1 MWNREL
7 YKRALD
13 FAADAHGAQ
22 KVLGS
27 ERPYVVHVAKV
38 AMEVMAAWVADPT
51 LDVDLGLACALL
63 QGTIEECGVE
73 WSALA
78 DAFGPAVANGVRALT
93 KSATL
98 PRHRRLTESLKNV
111 RAQPRT
117 VWAVKLASRLTNLGR
132 PPDDWTLEQRQR
144 ALAEAKEVLAAL
156 RGASAPLEARFEQ
169 KLAEYELSCR

>member
-22 KVLGS
+22 KAPGS
-27 ERPYVVHVAKV
+27 DRPYVVRVAKV
-38 AMEVMAAWVADPT
+38 AMEVMAAWVADPS

-63 QGTIEECGVE
+63 QGTIEDGGVE

-93 KSATL
+93 KSAAL
-98 PRHRRLTESLKNV
+98 PGHRRLTESLKNV

-117 VWAVKLASRLTNLGR
+117 VWAVKLASRLTRLER
-132 PPDDWTLEQRQR
+132 PPGSWTLEQREGH
-144 ALAEAKEVLAAL
+144 LAEAREVLAAL
-156 RGASAPLEARFEQ
+156 RGASAPLEARYEQ
-169 KLAEYELSCR
+169 KLAEYEAYCR